1 MGNHVIEASQVSLH
15 GVRMQQQTLSKW
27 HPFWHGDMPKVCECR
42 GEVDENSVP
51 QFTAGYN
58 NLNVVI
64 DIVSADI
71 VHSHV

>member
-1 MGNHVIEASQVSLH
+1 
-15 GVRMQQQTLSKW
+15 
-27 HPFWHGDMPKVCECR
+27 MPKVCECR